1 MFDRLTARLRGLL
14 TRRRAERELDEELR
28 FHVEMETRANVA
40 RGMTLVEAR
49 RVALRDLGGVE
60 QTRETV
66 RDVRGLWLDSVRQ
79 DLHYA
84 VRRCR
89 REPGLAAAIVLTIG
103 LAVGLTTSVYSL
115 ARGVLLRPLPFSR
128 PGELVQVWRT
138 EPDWPRVSVSVPEYF
153 EWKAEC
159 RSFTALA
166 AAQRSGFLVSVSDR
180 TEWADALAVTPNLF
194 PMLGVEPVLGRTF
207 RPEEDQHGHDRVV
220 ILDEGFWRSAFGG
233 DPRVIGRRITLV
245 GGGARFSSG
254 PGTSEVIGVM
264 PASARLRYRYPF
276 RCDLYVPLRTFGVEF
291 QDPGR
296 GAAALWVFGR
306 LRPGTTIGQ
315 ATAEVAT
322 VFGRLSRSIIELV
335 PGLSVRVNGLHD
347 ELLGH
352 TRPTFL
358 LLGAAVLVVLL
369 IACANL
375 INLILASGLQRRDEL
390 SARLTLGCSRPRLIR
405 QLVTEHL
412 LLASMGGAVGLILAF
427 WAVPLGVRVAPAGLP
442 RLAEVRIDAACVAVA
457 IALAAIIGLLL
468 GLVPGVLLLR
478 HDDEG
483 PFSTRRTSSESR
495 SRLKGA
501 LVVGEAAMVVVLLAA
516 AGLVAQGYWRMSH
529 VPLGFDSGHT
539 LTARL
544 VLPPGY
550 DGGRAGAFERKLLTE
565 LGARPGVVGAGMTSE
580 LPFTEIGL
588 TTYDLEGSG
597 HGNAVLS
604 GMSANFLQVLRV
616 PLVAGRM
623 LSAADDLGAKV
634 AVVNER
640 LARQVFPRGNA
651 IGQRIGLDPWFEI
664 VGIVGDVTEVGA
676 LRNGA
681 IREKGLN
688 RTTLPRIYVPTPGVS
703 DTIRYLVVR
712 TKGDTPDM
720 ARAIRTEL
728 FAAAP
733 EVAVA
738 ETTTLDE
745 VVASAG
751 TDTRFYVAVLCSFA
765 TVAFTLACIG
775 LFGVVGYG
783 VARRRREFGV
793 RLALGESPAGVRRLV
808 LGQALLLV
816 SVGCAIGLSAAL
828 AGGRVIQVFLF
839 EVSAS
844 DPWTLAAVSAVL
856 LAGSAVA
863 AYLPARRA
871 SRLDPMTVLRTE

>member
-1 MFDRLTARLRGLL
+1 
-14 TRRRAERELDEELR
+14 
-28 FHVEMETRANVA
+28 
-40 RGMTLVEAR
+40 
-49 RVALRDLGGVE
+49 
-60 QTRETV
+60 
-66 RDVRGLWLDSVRQ
+66 
-79 DLHYA
+79 
-84 VRRCR
+84 
-89 REPGLAAAIVLTIG
+89 
-103 LAVGLTTSVYSL
+103 
-115 ARGVLLRPLPFSR
+115 
-128 PGELVQVWRT
+128 
-138 EPDWPRVSVSVPEYF
+138 VSVPEYF
-153 EWKAEC
+153 EWKAQC

-166 AAQRSGFLVSVSDR
+166 AATHGGFQVSLPGR

-207 RPEEDQHGHDRVV
+207 RPEEDQRGRDRVV

-233 DPRVIGRRITLV
+233 DPRVIGRRIILT
-245 GGGARFSSG
+245 GEGSRFSSG
-254 PGTSEVIGVM
+254 PGTSEVIGVV
-264 PASARLRYRYPF
+264 PAPARLRYRYPS
-276 RCDLYVPLRTFGVEF
+276 RCDLYVPIRISGVGF

-296 GAAALWVFGR
+296 GAASLWVFGR
-306 LRPGTTIGQ
+306 LRPGTSIGQ
-315 ATAEVAT
+315 ATAEVGT
-322 VFGRLSRSIIELV
+322 VFKRRSRSIIKQA
-335 PGLSVRVNGLHD
+335 PGISVRVDGLHD

-358 LLGAAVLVVLL
+358 ILGAAVLVVLL

-412 LLASMGGAVGLILAF
+412 LLASMGGFIGLILAL
-427 WAVPLGVRVAPAGLP
+427 WAVPLGVRVAPASLP
-442 RLAEVRIDAACVAVA
+442 RLSEVRIDAACVAVA
-457 IALAAIIGLLL
+457 IALAAVIGLLS
-468 GLVPGVLLLR
+468 GLVPGILLSR
-478 HDDEG
+478 HDGER
-483 PFSTRRTSSESR
+483 PFSSRRTSSASR
-495 SRLKGA
+495 SRLRGA

-529 VPLGFDSGHT
+529 VALGFDSGHT

-550 DGGRAGAFERKLLTE
+550 DGGRVGAFERKLLTE

-588 TTYDLEGSG
+588 TTYDLEGGG

-604 GMSANFLQVLRV
+604 GISANFLQVLRV

-664 VGIVGDVTEVGA
+664 VGIVGDVTEIGA
-676 LRNGA
+676 LNGGV
-681 IREKGLN
+681 RMKGLS

-720 ARAIRTEL
+720 TRAIRTEL

-733 EVAVA
+733 EGAVT
-738 ETTTLDE
+738 ETTTLDD

-751 TDTRFYVAVLCSFA
+751 TDTRFYVTILCSFA
-765 TVAFTLACIG
+765 GVAFTLACVG

-793 RLALGESPAGVRRLV
+793 RLALGESPGGVRRLV
-808 LGQALLLV
+808 LGQALVLV
-816 SVGCAIGLSAAL
+816 STGCAIGLAIAL
-828 AGGRVIQVFLF
+828 IGGQALKAFLF
-839 EVSAS
+839 EVSPS
-844 DPWTLAAVSAVL
+844 DPWTLWAVTVVL
-856 LAGSAVA
+856 LAGSVVA

-871 SRLDPMTVLRTE
+871 SRLDPMTVLRSE